1 MKQKDGSVEVGELR
15 KRRDALV
22 AELAASPGWV
32 LGSLVETMR
41 KLNGKKTPFRYLS
54 RSVAGKNRI
63 LYVSA
68 AQMTPFGTAVD
79 AGRLAVRLLED
90 ISELNARLIK
100 AGERP

>member
-1 MKQKDGSVEVGELR
+1 MKRKNGSVDVGELR

-22 AELAASPGWV
+22 AELAANPGWV

-63 LYVSA
+63 LYVSE
-68 AQMTPFGTAVD
+68 AQMVPFGAAVEV
-79 AGRLAVRLLED
+79 ARLAIRLLEE
-90 ISELNARLIK
+90 ISELNARIIK
-100 AGERP
+100 AGECP

>member
-1 MKQKDGSVEVGELR
+1 MKRKDGSIEAGELR

-22 AELAASPGWV
+22 AELVACPGWV

-63 LYVSA
+63 LYVSE
-68 AQMTPFGTAVD
+68 AQMAPFGAAVD
-79 AGRLAVRLLED
+79 AGRRAVCLLEE
-90 ISELNARLIK
+90 ISELNARIIK
-100 AGERP
+100 AGECP